1 MNRFW
6 LIVAALSGGLCVALG
21 AFGAHALKGIL
32 DDYGREIYEKAVQY
46 QMFHTAALLVV
57 GILQHFQPQTSY
69 AGAGWSFLCGL
80 ILFSGSLYLLALT
93 GVKWWGA
100 VTPFGGLAFLLGW
113 AWLAY
118 SLLRG
123 K

>member
-6 LIVAALSGGLCVALG
+6 LIMAAISGFLCVALG
-21 AFGAHALKGIL
+21 AFGAHALRNVL
-32 DDYGREIYEKAVQY
+32 DSYSRGIYEKAVHY
-46 QMFHTAALLVV
+46 QMFHSVALLVA
-57 GILQHFQPQTSY
+57 GILQSYYPQSSF
-69 AGAGWSFLCGL
+69 AGAAWSFLFG
-80 ILFSGSLYLLALT
+80 IVLFSGSLYLLALT

-118 SLLRG
+118 ALMRG